1 MGRARG
7 VELRDK
13 SIRVVFIWQGKQRRE
28 KLDLRPTPANIKYA
42 ERLVAEIKSKISVGT
57 FDYAATFPNSPH
69 AAESATDTPTF
80 ADACELYLE
89 TKGRLA
95 DATQSQY
102 RNALEFWKGKFGAD
116 TRINLITH
124 GKIAAAVGGH
134 PWPSAKLCNNY
145 LIPLRGTFI
154 LAGRDMRDV
163 VNPIEGIENSKHQ
176 KTPPDPLTIVEM
188 ERILADMTE
197 RFDLQVAHYF
207 IFAFLTGMRPEEIIA
222 IRWDDIDWNNRTI
235 CVSRAKT
242 FKGGLKDLK
251 TSEVRDVDLVDRA
264 MNMLQAQKRFTYMK
278 RAEIFENP
286 VTGRPWHDER
296 SQRDHYW
303 KPCLKKL
310 GIRARRAYQT
320 RHTYATTAL
329 MAGVNPA
336 YIARQLGH
344 ANAKMLFT
352 VYAKWID
359 AADRGREKAKM
370 EAVLRFHS

>member
-1 MGRARG
+1 
-7 VELRDK
+7 
-13 SIRVVFIWQGKQRRE
+13 
-28 KLDLRPTPANIKYA
+28 
-42 ERLVAEIKSKISVGT
+42 
-57 FDYAATFPNSPH
+57 
-69 AAESATDTPTF
+69 
-80 ADACELYLE
+80 
-89 TKGRLA
+89 
-95 DATQSQY
+95 
-102 RNALEFWKGKFGAD
+102 
-116 TRINLITH
+116 
-124 GKIAAAVGGH
+124 
-134 PWPSAKLCNNY
+134 
-145 LIPLRGTFI
+145 
-154 LAGRDMRDV
+154 MRDV

-176 KTPPDPLTIVEM
+176 KTPLDPLTIVEM

-222 IRWDDIDWNNRTI
+222 IRWDDIDWNNRTV

-264 MNMLQAQKRFTYMK
+264 MNMLQAQKWFTYMK

-310 GIRARRAYQT
+310 GIRSRRAYQT

-336 YIARQLGH
+336 SIARRLGH
-344 ANAKMLFT
+344 ANAKMQFT
-352 VYAKWID
+352 VYAK
-359 AADRGREKAKM
+359 
-370 EAVLRFHS
+370 